1 MKKRS
6 RRQVKK
12 LHRRWLDAGVID
24 ASQASYW
31 RSRLFDSRAG
41 EVFEISRADLSGLPL
56 GVALAIQKFAL
67 RFSVTVA
74 NPAEAE
80 PWLRD
85 GLNNS
90 VLGAASTFA
99 RPSSGFMTV
108 PRHAGSLAR
117 R

>member
-31 RSRLFDSRAG
+31 RSRLFDSRVG

-56 GVALAIQKFAL
+56 AAALAIQKFAL

-74 NPAEAE
+74 DPAEAE
-80 PWLRD
+80 PWLSEGGAIVFKFWATDFPSVRSYS
-85 GLNNS
+85 GNNPA
-90 VLGAASTFA
+90 V
-99 RPSSGFMTV
+99 R
-108 PRHAGSLAR
+108 
-117 R
+117 

>member
-31 RSRLFDSRAG
+31 RSRLFDSRVG

-56 GVALAIQKFAL
+56 AVALAIQKFAL

-74 NPAEAE
+74 DPAEAE
-80 PWLRD
+80 PWLSEGGAIVFKFWATDFPSVRSYS
-85 GLNNS
+85 GNNPA
-90 VLGAASTFA
+90 V
-99 RPSSGFMTV
+99 R
-108 PRHAGSLAR
+108 
-117 R
+117 

>member
-56 GVALAIQKFAL
+56 DVALAIQRFAL

-74 NPAEAE
+74 NPAEGE
-80 PWLRD
+80 PWLSEGGAVVFKFWATD
-85 GLNNS
+85 FPGVKSYSGNNPA
-90 VLGAASTFA
+90 V
-99 RPSSGFMTV
+99 R
-108 PRHAGSLAR
+108 
-117 R
+117 